1 MNIIP
6 IAKTIVSSAASLGVG
21 TVLSNAITATSPAEL
36 TKYKKV
42 AIGIGGVALS
52 ALVNE
57 AVTRQTEKKFDE
69 AAAHFGFPKDV
80 DLKVDVETN

>member
-21 TVLSNAITATSPAEL
+21 TVLSNAITHTTPAGL

-57 AVTRQTEKKFDE
+57 AVTRQTEAKFDE
-69 AAAHFGFPKDV
+69 ATKHFGFPKDV